1 MSKLTDFQNW
11 LSEKA
16 DNMGKAHIKKQ
27 QGMDNGED
35 EAVKYL
41 DIPII
46 GGLIYLV
53 ASYSRALRVVQLNK
67 EEQFQRQNVRT
78 VTKTRNKVK
87 RNIERQITDLF
98 LDKSVAI
105 IDVPSDNMAEF
116 LEVVK
121 EMDVGVQ
128 QLEANK
134 FMIAAKEGAVI

>member
-11 LSEKA
+11 LSSKA
-16 DNMGKAHIKKQ
+16 DDMERSRIQKQ

-46 GGLIYLV
+46 GGFIYLI

-67 EEQFQRQNVRT
+67 QEQEEKQNVRT
-78 VTKTRNKVK
+78 VTKTRNKIK

-105 IDVPSDNMAEF
+105 INVPDENMTEF

-121 EMDVGVQ
+121 EMDVGIK
-128 QLEANK
+128 QLDKNE
-134 FMIAAKEGAVI
+134 FMLTAGQGVAI